1 MNYDKKQYMAKATVY
16 VRDVINGIVSP
27 VVVTV
32 KGNFKNDTIAK
43 VRLTWR
49 YQDKLKREYKKT
61 VVEEKPLKFYYTSN
75 PLGFMIDDKLE
86 QMEIWQKI

>member
-1 MNYDKKQYMAKATVY
+1 MNYDKKQYMAKAVVY
-16 VRDVINGIVSP
+16 VRDGINGIVSP

-49 YQDKLKREYKKT
+49 YQDKLKKDYKKR
-61 VVEEKPLKFYYTSN
+61 VVEEKPLKFYHTSN
-75 PLGFMIDDKLE
+75 PLGFMIDDKLD
-86 QMEIWQKI
+86 QMEI

>member
-49 YQDKLKREYKKT
+49 YQDKLKKEYKKT

-75 PLGFMIDDKLE
+75 PLGFMIDDKLD
-86 QMEIWQKI
+86 QMEI

>member
-1 MNYDKKQYMAKATVY
+1 MNYDKKQYMAKAVVY

-32 KGNFKNDTIAK
+32 KGNFKNDTVAK

-49 YQDKLKREYKKT
+49 YQDKLKKDYKKQ
-61 VVEEKPLKFYYTSN
+61 ESYSSP
-75 PLGFMIDDKLE
+75 
-86 QMEIWQKI
+86 QMT

>member
-1 MNYDKKQYMAKATVY
+1 MAKAVVY

-49 YQDKLKREYKKT
+49 YQDKLKKDYKKT

-75 PLGFMIDDKLE
+75 QLGFMIDDKLD
-86 QMEIWQKI
+86 QMEI

>member
-1 MNYDKKQYMAKATVY
+1 
-16 VRDVINGIVSP
+16 
-27 VVVTV
+27 
-32 KGNFKNDTIAK
+32 

-75 PLGFMIDDKLE
+75 PLGFMIDDKLD
-86 QMEIWQKI
+86 QMEI